1 MQDFS
6 TIIIDFDSTL
16 VQVESLEDL
25 AAIALADAPD
35 RAERV
40 QAITDLTN
48 QAMSGALRFDEA
60 LARRIPLLGAR
71 KEHISALVQV
81 LNGKITPSLLQNLT
95 WFQANRE
102 RLYVVS
108 GGFREFIVPVMEPLG
123 FKPEHIFANT
133 FLFDEQGNITGADQ
147 TNFLSQEDGKTALLK
162 HLNLPRPRLII
173 GDGFS
178 DYQLRASGECEAFYV
193 LTENVHR
200 LKVVECADRVLT
212 SFDALLQ
219 ELPPAQS

>member
-1 MQDFS
+1 MQQFA

-25 AAIALADAPD
+25 ASIALADASD

-60 LARRIPLLGAR
+60 LSKRIPLLGAR
-71 KEHISALVQV
+71 KEHLSALVRV
-81 LNGKITPSLLQNLT
+81 LEGKITPSLLRNKA

-123 FKPEHIFANT
+123 FKPDHIFANT
-133 FLFDEQGNITGADQ
+133 FVCDEQENIIDADQ
-147 TNFLSQEDGKTALLK
+147 TNFLAQEDGKTKLLRY
-162 HLNLPRPRLII
+162 LNLPRPRLII
-173 GDGFS
+173 GDGYS

-193 LTENVHR
+193 LTENIHR
-200 LKVVECADRVLT
+200 TNVVKCADRVMT
-212 SFDALLQ
+212 SFDDILQ
-219 ELPPAQS
+219 E

>member
-1 MQDFS
+1 MQEFA

-25 AAIALADAPD
+25 ADIALANADD
-35 RAERV
+35 RLERV
-40 QAITDLTN
+40 QSIADLTN
-48 QAMSGALRFDEA
+48 QAMTGTMGFDEA

-71 KEHISALVQV
+71 REHLTELVEV
-81 LNGKITPSLLQNLT
+81 LKQKYTPSLLRNT
-95 WFQANRE
+95 EWFRANGE

-123 FKPEHIFANT
+123 FKPENIFANT
-133 FLFDEQGNITGADQ
+133 FIFDDAGNITAAD
-147 TNFLSQEDGKTALLK
+147 TANFLSQDDGKTKLLR
-162 HLNLPRPRLII
+162 HLNLPKPRLII

-193 LTENVHR
+193 LTENINR
-200 LKVVECADRVLT
+200 SEVVKRADRVLA
-212 SFDALLQ
+212 SFDELLV
-219 ELPPAQS
+219 

>member
-1 MQDFS
+1 MQAFA

-25 AAIALADAPD
+25 AALALANADD
-35 RAERV
+35 RLKRIQSIA
-40 QAITDLTN
+40 DLTN
-48 QAMSGALRFDEA
+48 QAMTGTMGFDEA

-71 KEHISALVQV
+71 REHLTELVDV
-81 LNGKITPSLLQNLT
+81 LKQKYTPSLLRNEA
-95 WFQANRE
+95 WFRANCD

-133 FLFDEQGNITGADQ
+133 FLFDSEENITGAEP
-147 TNFLSQEDGKTALLK
+147 TNFLAQDDGKTALLK

-178 DYQLRASGECEAFYV
+178 DYQLRASGECEQFYV
-193 LTENVHR
+193 LTENIHR
-200 LKVVECADRVLT
+200 PAVVERADRILT
-212 SFDALLQ
+212 SFDDLLS
-219 ELPPAQS
+219 A

>member
-1 MQDFS
+1 MQHFS

-25 AAIALADAPD
+25 ASLALTDAPD
-35 RAERV
+35 RMERL

-48 QAMSGALRFDEA
+48 QAMTGALRFDEA

-71 KEHISALVQV
+71 REHLTALVAV
-81 LNGKITPSLLQNLT
+81 LQQKYTPSLLRNEA
-95 WFQANRE
+95 WFRANSD

-133 FLFDEQGNITGADQ
+133 FLFDVEGNITGADSA
-147 TNFLSQEDGKTALLK
+147 NFLAQDDGKTKLLAS
-162 HLNLPRPRLII
+162 LNLPRPRLII

-178 DYQLRASGECEAFYV
+178 DYQLRASGECEEFYV

-200 LKVVECADRVLT
+200 AQVVALADRTLT
-212 SFDALLQ
+212 SFDEICAM
-219 ELPPAQS
+219 